1 MGLPGNS
8 VELNNIKKLRR
19 ALLVK
24 IPSDVGLSYSV
35 HHSPVV
41 VLGQR
46 ARQEQEEEADRT
58 EEGQAHKG

>member
-8 VELNNIKKLRR
+8 VELNNVKKLRR
-19 ALLVK
+19 ALLVEP
-24 IPSDVGLSYSV
+24 PSNVELYCSV